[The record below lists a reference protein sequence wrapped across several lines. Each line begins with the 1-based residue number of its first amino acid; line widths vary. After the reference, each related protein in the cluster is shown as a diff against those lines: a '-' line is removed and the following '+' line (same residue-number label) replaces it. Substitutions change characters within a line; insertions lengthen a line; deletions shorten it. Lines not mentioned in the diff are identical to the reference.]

1 MTKRVSGGLM
11 ALVLAV
17 TAWTAAPNGADA
29 QAYPTKP
36 IRLVLPFGAGGAADV
51 TARLLGQKLSDSLG
65 QQVIVDNKPSA
76 GGIVAAEVVLS
87 QPADGYDLLFVTS
100 GTAISAGLFKKLPFD
115 PVKDLEPISLVGAF
129 PILILVDK
137 SSPMTSL
144 KDMMD
149 AMKAKPGQVNV
160 GAVNIGSTQDLNAEL
175 FKSLSGLNFQIIPF
189 KTTPD
194 LVGALSG
201 HEIDVAFEIVTP
213 VLGQVKSGA
222 LRALAVSSATRFSG
236 LPSVP
241 SVKESGP
248 SGFDVSAW
256 NSIAAR
262 AGTPKPIID
271 RLNEDIQKALA
282 QPDLREKFA
291 ALGIEPR
298 GGTPAE
304 AKQLL
309 VSEVAKWSKVIK
321 DAKIPLK

>member
-1 MTKRVSGGLM
+1 MLRRLTGSLLAA
-11 ALVLAV
+11 ALVV
-17 TAWTAAPNGADA
+17 AASAANAADT
-29 QAYPTKP
+29 YPTKP

-51 TARLLGQKLSDSLG
+51 TARLVAQKLSNTLG

-76 GGIVAAEVVLS
+76 GGIVAAQVVLS
-87 QPADGYDLLFVTS
+87 QPSDGYDLLFVTS
-100 GTAISAGLFKKLPFD
+100 GTAISAGLFKQLPFD
-115 PVKDLEPISLVGAF
+115 PLKDLEPISLVGAF

-144 KDMMD
+144 KGLMD
-149 AMKAKPGQVNV
+149 AMKAKPGTVNA

-175 FKSLSGLNFQIIPF
+175 FKSLSGLDFQIIPF

-201 HEIDVAFEIVTP
+201 HQIDVAFEIVTP
-213 VLGQVKSGA
+213 VLGMVKGGQ
-222 LRALAVSSATRFSG
+222 LRALAVSSAARFSG

-241 SVKESGP
+241 PVKESGVP
-248 SGFDVSAW
+248 GFDVSAW
-256 NSIAAR
+256 NSIAAK

-271 RLNEDIQKALA
+271 RLNQDIQKALA

-291 ALGIEPR
+291 ELGIDPR

-309 VSEVAKWSKVIK
+309 MSEVPRWAKVIK
-321 DAKIPLK
+321 DAHIPLK

>member
-1 MTKRVSGGLM
+1 MLRRLTGSLLAA
-11 ALVLAV
+11 ALVMAAS
-17 TAWTAAPNGADA
+17 TASAADT
-29 QAYPTKP
+29 YPTKP

-51 TARLLGQKLSDSLG
+51 TARLVAQKLSNTLG

-76 GGIVAAEVVLS
+76 GGIVAAQVVLS
-87 QPADGYDLLFVTS
+87 QPSDGYDLLFVTS
-100 GTAISAGLFKKLPFD
+100 GTAISAGLFKQLPFD
-115 PVKDLEPISLVGAF
+115 PLKDLEPISLVGAF

-144 KDMMD
+144 KGLMD
-149 AMKAKPGQVNV
+149 AMKAKPGTVNA

-175 FKSLSGLNFQIIPF
+175 FKSLSGLDFQIIPF

-201 HEIDVAFEIVTP
+201 HQIDVAFEIVTP
-213 VLGQVKSGA
+213 VLGMVKGGQ
-222 LRALAVSSATRFSG
+222 LRALAVSSAARFSG

-241 SVKESGP
+241 PVKESGVP
-248 SGFDVSAW
+248 GFDVSAW
-256 NSIAAR
+256 NSIAAK

-271 RLNEDIQKALA
+271 RLNQDIQKALA

-291 ALGIEPR
+291 ELGIDPR

-309 VSEVAKWSKVIK
+309 MSEVPRWAKVIK
-321 DAKIPLK
+321 DAHIPLK

>member
-1 MTKRVSGGLM
+1 MLRRLTGGLLAV
-11 ALVLAV
+11 ALVM
-17 TAWTAAPNGADA
+17 AAPAASAADN
-29 QAYPTKP
+29 YPTKP
-36 IRLVLPFGAGGAADV
+36 IRLVLPFGPGGAADV
-51 TARLLGQKLSDSLG
+51 TARLVAQKLSDTLG

-76 GGIVAAEVVLS
+76 GGIVAAQVVLS
-87 QPADGYDLLFVTS
+87 QPSDGYDLLFVTS
-100 GTAISAGLFKKLPFD
+100 GTAISAGLFKQLPFD

-144 KDMMD
+144 KDLMD
-149 AMKAKPGQVNV
+149 AMKAKPGTINA

-175 FKSLSGLNFQIIPF
+175 FKSLSGLDFQIIPF

-201 HEIDVAFEIVTP
+201 HQIDVAFEIVTP
-213 VLGQVKSGA
+213 VLGMVKGGQ

-241 SVKESGP
+241 PVKESGLP
-248 SGFDVSAW
+248 GFDVSAW
-256 NSIAAR
+256 NSIAAK

-271 RLNEDIQKALA
+271 RLNQDIQKALA

-291 ALGIEPR
+291 ELGIDPR

-309 VSEVAKWSKVIK
+309 ASEVPRWTKVIK
-321 DAKIPLK
+321 DANIPLK

>member
-1 MTKRVSGGLM
+1 MLRRLTGSLLAA
-11 ALVLAV
+11 ALVMAAS
-17 TAWTAAPNGADA
+17 TASAADT
-29 QAYPTKP
+29 YPTKP

-51 TARLLGQKLSDSLG
+51 TARLVAQKLSGTLG

-76 GGIVAAEVVLS
+76 GGIVAAQVVLS
-87 QPADGYDLLFVTS
+87 QPSDGYDLLFVTS
-100 GTAISAGLFKKLPFD
+100 GTAISAGLFKQLPFD
-115 PVKDLEPISLVGAF
+115 PLKDLEPISLVGAF

-144 KDMMD
+144 KDLMD
-149 AMKAKPGQVNV
+149 AMKAKPGTVNA

-175 FKSLSGLNFQIIPF
+175 FKSLSGLDFQIIPF

-201 HEIDVAFEIVTP
+201 HQIDVAFEIVTP
-213 VLGQVKSGA
+213 VLGMVKGGQ
-222 LRALAVSSATRFSG
+222 LRALAVSSAARFSG

-241 SVKESGP
+241 PVKESGVP
-248 SGFDVSAW
+248 GFDVSAW
-256 NSIAAR
+256 NSIAAK
-262 AGTPKPIID
+262 AGTPKPIIE
-271 RLNEDIQKALA
+271 RLNQDIQKALT

-291 ALGIEPR
+291 ELGIDPR

-309 VSEVAKWSKVIK
+309 MSEVPRWAKVIK
-321 DAKIPLK
+321 DANIPLK

>member
-1 MTKRVSGGLM
+1 MLRRLTGSLLAA
-11 ALVLAV
+11 ALVV
-17 TAWTAAPNGADA
+17 AASAANAADT
-29 QAYPTKP
+29 YPTKP

-51 TARLLGQKLSDSLG
+51 TARLVAQKLSGTLG

-76 GGIVAAEVVLS
+76 GGIVAAQVVLS
-87 QPADGYDLLFVTS
+87 QPSDGYDLLFVTS
-100 GTAISAGLFKKLPFD
+100 GTAISAGLFNQLPFD
-115 PVKDLEPISLVGAF
+115 PLKDLEPISLVGAF

-144 KDMMD
+144 KGLMD
-149 AMKAKPGQVNV
+149 AMKAKPGTVNA

-175 FKSLSGLNFQIIPF
+175 FKSLSGLDFQIIPF

-201 HEIDVAFEIVTP
+201 HQIDVAFEIVTP
-213 VLGQVKSGA
+213 VLGMVKGGQ
-222 LRALAVSSATRFSG
+222 LRALAVSSAARFSG

-241 SVKESGP
+241 PVKESGVP
-248 SGFDVSAW
+248 GFDVSAW
-256 NSIAAR
+256 NSIAAK
-262 AGTPKPIID
+262 AGTPKPIIE
-271 RLNEDIQKALA
+271 RLNQDIQKALA

-291 ALGIEPR
+291 ELGIDPR

-309 VSEVAKWSKVIK
+309 MSEVPRWAKVIK
-321 DAKIPLK
+321 DANIPLK

>member
-1 MTKRVSGGLM
+1 MTRRFIGGLL
-11 ALVLAV
+11 ALAL
-17 TAWTAAPNGADA
+17 TAAFLPISAARADS
-29 QAYPTKP
+29 YPTKP
-36 IRLVLPFGAGGAADV
+36 VRLVLPFGPGGAADV
-51 TARLLGQKLSDSLG
+51 TGRLLAQKLSDSLG

-76 GGIVAAEVVLS
+76 GGIVAAQVVLS

-100 GTAISAGLFKKLPFD
+100 GTAISAGLFKALPFD
-115 PVKDLEPISLVGAF
+115 PVKDLAPISLVGAF

-149 AMKAKPGQVNV
+149 AMKAKPGSINI

-194 LVGALSG
+194 LVGALAG

-213 VLGQVKSGA
+213 VLGMIKQGQ
-222 LRALAVSSATRFSG
+222 LRPLAVSSATRFSG
-236 LPSVP
+236 LPSVAP
-241 SVKESGP
+241 VKESGVP
-248 SGFDVSAW
+248 GFDVSAW

-262 AGTPKPIID
+262 AGTPQPIID
-271 RLNEDIQKALA
+271 RLNQDIQKALA

-291 ALGIEPR
+291 ALGIDPR

-309 VSEVAKWSKVIK
+309 ASEVVRWKKVIT

>member
-1 MTKRVSGGLM
+1 MIRRLAGGLLTL
-11 ALVLAV
+11 ALAAGLLT
-17 TAWTAAPNGADA
+17 TASIGARA
-29 QAYPTKP
+29 EAYPTKP

-76 GGIVAAEVVLS
+76 GGIVAAQLVLS
-87 QPADGYDLLFVTS
+87 QPPDGYDLLFVTS

-115 PVKDLEPISLVGAF
+115 PVKDLDPISLVGAF
-129 PILILVDK
+129 PILILVDN
-137 SSPMTSL
+137 SSPMKSL
-144 KDMMD
+144 KDMMA
-149 AMKAKPGQVNV
+149 AMKAKPGSVNV

-175 FKSLSGLNFQIIPF
+175 FKSLTGLNFQIIPF

-194 LVGALSG
+194 LVGALKG

-222 LRALAVSSATRFSG
+222 LRALAVSSAAHFSG
-236 LPSVP
+236 LPAVP
-241 SVKESGP
+241 SVKESGVP
-248 SGFDVSAW
+248 GFDVSAW

-271 RLNEDIQKALA
+271 RLNQDIQKALT
-282 QPDLREKFA
+282 QPDLRAKFA

-309 VSEVAKWSKVIK
+309 ASEVVKWAKVIK

>member
-1 MTKRVSGGLM
+1 MLKRLTGSLLALALAM
-11 ALVLAV
+11 ATSSAS
-17 TAWTAAPNGADA
+17 ADS
-29 QAYPTKP
+29 YPTKP
-36 IRLVLPFGAGGAADV
+36 IRLVLPFGPGGAADV
-51 TARLLGQKLSDSLG
+51 TARLLSQKLSDSLG

-76 GGIVAAEVVLS
+76 GGIVAAQVVLS
-87 QPADGYDLLFVTS
+87 QPPDGYDLLFVTS

-137 SSPMTSL
+137 SSPMMSL
-144 KDMMD
+144 KDMM
-149 AMKAKPGQVNV
+149 AAIKAKPGSVNI
-160 GAVNIGSTQDLNAEL
+160 GAVNIGSTQDLTAEL

-213 VLGQVKSGA
+213 VLGMIKGGQ
-222 LRALAVSSATRFSG
+222 LRPLAVSSATRFSG

-241 SVKESGP
+241 PVKESGVP
-248 SGFDVSAW
+248 GFDVSAW
-256 NSIAAR
+256 NSLAAR
-262 AGTPKPIID
+262 AGTPQPIID
-271 RLNEDIQKALA
+271 RLNKDIQKALA

-291 ALGIEPR
+291 GLAIEPR

-304 AKQLL
+304 AKRLL
-309 VSEVAKWSKVIK
+309 ASEVVRWTKVIK
-321 DAKIPLK
+321 DANIPLK

>member
-1 MTKRVSGGLM
+1 MTRRFIGGLL
-11 ALVLAV
+11 ALVLAMAV
-17 TAWTAAPNGADA
+17 STAMADN
-29 QAYPTKP
+29 YPTKP
-36 IRLVLPFGAGGAADV
+36 IRLVLPFGPGGAADV
-51 TARLLGQKLSDSLG
+51 TGRLLAQKLSDSLG

-76 GGIVAAEVVLS
+76 GGIVAAQLVLS
-87 QPADGYDLLFVTS
+87 QPANGYDLLFVTS
-100 GTAISAGLFKKLPFD
+100 GTAISAGLFEKLPFD

-137 SSPMTSL
+137 SSPMMSL
-144 KDMMD
+144 KDMME
-149 AMKAKPGQVNV
+149 AMKAKPGSVNV

-175 FKSLSGLNFQIIPF
+175 FKSMSGLNFQIIPF

-201 HEIDVAFEIVTP
+201 NQIDVAFEIVTP
-213 VLGQVKSGA
+213 VLGMVKAGT
-222 LRALAVSSATRFSG
+222 LRPLAVSSATRFSG

-241 SVKESGP
+241 PVKDSGVP
-248 SGFDVSAW
+248 GFDVAAW

-262 AGTPKPIID
+262 AGTPQPIID
-271 RLNEDIQKALA
+271 RLNTDIQKALA

-291 ALGIEPR
+291 ELGIDPR

-309 VSEVAKWSKVIK
+309 ASEVVRWKKVIT